1 MSVLALIIIIP
12 IFCIGLVMYIMTLA
26 NYAFNNSLDVPLLTI
41 GLLIVIV
48 FSFIIIKL
56 FYKNLPKT
64 ARNLNAEQ
72 NSNTI
77 YNIFTFILML
87 LFGLAIFFKS
97 FTQKFDFLDCAI
109 GIVMVIIS
117 LYAINNYF
125 LNFEEC
131 VVKLIDIEEYDEKI
145 DCLKFEHEK
154 YGELEYFTSNKDYKT
169 DEVYKVKLNR
179 KTKIISTIKNKVHTI
194 E

>member
-1 MSVLALIIIIP
+1 MSLLALIIIIP
-12 IFCIGLVMYIMTLA
+12 IFCIGLVMYIMTLI
-26 NYAFNNSLDVPLLTI
+26 NYVLNNSLDVPLMTI
-41 GLLIVIV
+41 SLLIVIV

-64 ARNLNAEQ
+64 AKTLNAEQ
-72 NSNTI
+72 NSNTL

-87 LFGLAIFFKS
+87 LFGFAIFIKAFM
-97 FTQKFDFLDCAI
+97 QKFDIFDCAI
-109 GIVMVIIS
+109 GIVMVTIA

-125 LNFEEC
+125 MNFEEC
-131 VVKLIDIEEYDEKI
+131 VLKIIDIEDYDEKI
-145 DCLKFEHEK
+145 NCLKLEHEK
-154 YGELEYFTSNKDYKT
+154 YGDFEYYTDSKDYKI
-169 DEVYKVKLNR
+169 DESYKVKINK